1 MSHYTE
7 QQVAE
12 RIGIQG
18 GPVELGFAIRRGDL
32 PVNDDLDEDGARVWD
47 AAKFDAF
54 IEGTG
59 LERPTLQGSN
69 RKGQP

>member
-1 MSHYTE
+1 MSHYSE

-12 RIGIQG
+12 RIGLQG
-18 GPVELGFAIRRGDL
+18 GPAELGFAIRRCDL
-32 PVNDDLDEDGARVWD
+32 PVNDSTDESGARLWD

-59 LERPTLQGSN
+59 LERPTL
-69 RKGQP
+69 KGQR